1 MKAGRRQT
9 LQKLAGIGGL
19 SLTGGLGILGL
30 GSKTANASDYKA
42 LVIIHLNGGNDGNDL
57 LVPID
62 GAFSDYSKSRPS
74 IAVGQSNLMPFSS
87 NVLDHRL
94 GLNSAC
100 SSLMPLY
107 DQGRLAFVVNTG
119 PLVKPTTVS
128 DVLNNRASLPPF
140 LFSHP
145 EQMQYVQGWMGDED
159 PSGWGGRAI
168 EAMPAGVNPKANLV
182 TIGHSGTDTLV
193 MGRRSRIVSIDRN
206 AHAGLGR
213 ANLRDSNNAYTQLM
227 ESISRLQSRNPL
239 EAEYSR
245 TIKGLFNDNVELAK
259 LDDYVG
265 EPRANFEN
273 NEIAESL
280 RTASRI
286 IPFYKSLGAN
296 RQIFLVDWGQFDTHA
311 GQRNGDN
318 IGTRDQDTQLNQLAK
333 ALVSFQTAADAASFG
348 NEVVVLVMSEFGR
361 TLDPAAGFGSD
372 HAWGNH
378 WMVMG
383 NPVRGGQFY
392 GDTFPRLILR
402 GSDDADPGGRG
413 HFVPQI
419 PSDAVAAD
427 LVSWLGLPASEITKV
442 FPNLANFASKGVG
455 LL

>member
-19 SLTGGLGILGL
+19 SLAGGLGVFGL
-30 GSKTANASDYKA
+30 GPKSANASDYKA

-168 EAMPAGVNPKANLV
+168 EAMPANVNPKANLV
-182 TIGHSGTDTLV
+182 TVGHSRTDTLV

-245 TIKGLFNDNVELAK
+245 TFKGLFSDNVELAK

-296 RQIFLVDWGQFDTHA
+296 RQVFLVDWGQFDTHA

-333 ALVSFQTAADAASFG
+333 ALVSFQTAADAANFG
-348 NEVVVLVMSEFGR
+348 NEVIVLVMSEFGR
-361 TLDPAAGFGSD
+361 TLDPAAGVGSD

-378 WMVMG
+378 WIVKG

-392 GDTFPRLILR
+392 GATFPRLILGGPDDSDEGKR
-402 GSDDADPGGRG
+402 GY
-413 HFVPQI
+413 FIPQI

-427 LVSWLGLPASEITKV
+427 LVTWLGLPPSELTKV
-442 FPNLANFASKGVG
+442 FPNLANFTTRSVG
-455 LL
+455 LV